1 MNGLLEQPMGP
12 AAPTGQGAVP
22 PQGAAPPGQLP
33 VQAPGQPT
41 APGELDQEAVD
52 IFVANGMKMI
62 HNPKVSDTLISRIVD
77 AENPVQAVAD
87 ATLSIVSRL
96 EESSKAAGRP
106 LALPTIA
113 YGANILMGE
122 IMSSAEA
129 AGMEKMDEATRYQT
143 FSLAV
148 GKYLDDAI
156 KTGKMTK
163 EELIRL
169 GKEAEGTPIGQ
180 KMLEAARK
188 GTLPAGETTA
198 QPGMATPPGLMGGP
212 NNGRIA

>member
-1 MNGLLEQPMGP
+1 MNGLLQQP
-12 AAPTGQGAVP
+12 QV
-22 PQGAAPPGQLP
+22 PGQLP
-33 VQAPGQPT
+33 VQAPTSVAAPTGAPTAGAPGQPT
-41 APGELDQEAVD
+41 APGELDQEAID

-62 HNPKVSDTLISRIVD
+62 HNPKVSDALISRIVD

-87 ATLSIVSRL
+87 ATLSIVLRL

-106 LALPTIA
+106 LALQTIA

-122 IMSSAEA
+122 IMSTAEA

-143 FSLAV
+143 YSLAV

-156 KTGKMTK
+156 KTGKIPK

-188 GTLPAGETTA
+188 GTLPTGGSEITGGPPA
-198 QPGMATPPGLMGGP
+198 QPGLMGGP